1 MATPA
6 WQPRAGLPASAS
18 MAGPQGLWGPP
29 GVPMNQGHAPPQLP
43 LPGAPPLNFPPQ
55 MSGSLPPF
63 GNPNQ
68 LSPAS
73 GSGLQPS
80 RPALVPA
87 PPMGAPYTVPQPGQ
101 SGLGYGIAQ
110 NPMPTKGWPSQ
121 AAGSAPVP
129 ASAGMPPHGK
139 DSLLLG
145 SRPGMGPATP
155 SPSGAGSVL
164 HEQRP
169 PFQAF
174 PPQHLL
180 PPWMQLHPRPL
191 FMSYQGEYEGVFPGQ
206 QQRHLVGSPSDSIL
220 TSGPHPSGS
229 GEPQPFQATREPSIS
244 QGGLPLP
251 AWAPYGAPPSV
262 TLTTASDVG
271 MTTSKSKPADST
283 PIVQVK
289 TDIAPPGEQAVTGSG
304 DKLKGAGETIPD
316 LDAWTAHKT
325 EDGAIYYY
333 NSLSCQSTYTRPV
346 EFKGEVA

>member
-1 MATPA
+1 
-6 WQPRAGLPASAS
+6 
-18 MAGPQGLWGPP
+18 
-29 GVPMNQGHAPPQLP
+29 
-43 LPGAPPLNFPPQ
+43 
-55 MSGSLPPF
+55 
-63 GNPNQ
+63 
-68 LSPAS
+68 
-73 GSGLQPS
+73 LQ
-80 RPALVPA
+80 ALVPA
-87 PPMGAPYTVPQPGQ
+87 PPIGAPYTVPQPGQ
-101 SGLGYGIAQ
+101 SGPGYGIAQ

-129 ASAGMPPHGK
+129 SSAGMPPHGK

-145 SRPGMGPATP
+145 SRPGMAPATRVLLAQALFFMN
-155 SPSGAGSVL
+155 SGP
-164 HEQRP
+164 HFR
-169 PFQAF
+169 
-174 PPQHLL
+174 HLL
-180 PPWMQLHPRPL
+180 PPWMQLHPQPL
-191 FMSYQGEYEGVFPGQ
+191 FMTYHEGVFPGQ

-251 AWAPYGAPPSV
+251 AWVPYGAPPSV
-262 TLTTASDVG
+262 TLTTASEGG

-283 PIVQVK
+283 AIVVQVK

-304 DKLKGAGETIPD
+304 NKLKKDGSETIPD

-333 NSLSCQSTYTRPV
+333 NSLSCESTYTRPV